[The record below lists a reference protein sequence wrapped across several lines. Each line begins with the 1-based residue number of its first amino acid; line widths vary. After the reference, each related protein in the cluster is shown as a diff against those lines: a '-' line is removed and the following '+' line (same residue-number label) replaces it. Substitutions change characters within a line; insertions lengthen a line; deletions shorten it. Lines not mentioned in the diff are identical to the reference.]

1 MIFMQ
6 GMMLIRLSVFIVDHL
21 IRVLVV
27 LALMYLCGMLCCN
40 VCTVEI
46 MIAQFIN
53 HSRYISISSRRCRI
67 AFWLIRNIR
76 VIYMFFISF
85 LVSDVKI
92 KTSENLTAQ
101 LIPYYMLR
109 VAVNFSIQAT
119 HIVIFN
125 LSLAFLHHFS
135 VLQKGLQNRYEQCL
149 GDILTIDFLLI
160 QSFVHHIQNRQI

>member
-119 HIVIFN
+119 HIQFV
-125 LSLAFLHHFS
+125 SSFS
-135 VLQKGLQNRYEQCL
+135 TPLFCSIERTPEQ
-149 GDILTIDFLLI
+149 I
-160 QSFVHHIQNRQI
+160 